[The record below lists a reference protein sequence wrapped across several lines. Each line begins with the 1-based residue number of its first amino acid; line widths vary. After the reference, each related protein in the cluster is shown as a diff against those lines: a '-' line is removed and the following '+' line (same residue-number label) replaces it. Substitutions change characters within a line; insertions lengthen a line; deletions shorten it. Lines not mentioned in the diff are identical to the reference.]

1 MKKFL
6 ITLLVGVLLT
16 TGAASAFGVRVGES
30 EADVT
35 AYRTERETDEGKVDE
50 GKADLPEETVS
61 SELETVWEPQSVH
74 LLSAGG
80 RSDPLFD
87 LRAGGCPKS
96 GRRVRFYL
104 SV

>member
-74 LLSAGG
+74 LLSAGDDLIHSSIYEQAAA
-80 RSDPLFD
+80 RSQD
-87 LRAGGCPKS
+87 GGYD
-96 GRRVRFYL
+96 FTYL
-104 SV
+104 Y